1 MKQFTNI
8 KKEKEDLEKQVNN
21 SKCSILFA
29 RTTRYISVLA
39 IILFSVIINA
49 QNSPLESAGKKYTLG
64 EIEVIGSSS
73 YNEQTVIAF
82 TGLKKGDEIY
92 IPGDKISKVLKK
104 LWDLGLF
111 SDINFYLKNV
121 DGDTADLQL
130 EIVEVPKLND
140 VKIRG
145 VKKRKRSEIVKD
157 NKLQKNTKVTENFIV
172 NLRNN
177 LEDKYKE
184 KGFLNAKA
192 KITTTPVV
200 DTTSTDNL
208 VDMTVNIEQGDK
220 VKISSI
226 NIEGNEQFSDWK
238 VKRMMKKTKEKFF
251 LRFWKR
257 SKFIEDE
264 YEADKERIIKKFKE
278 KGYRDARVVSD
289 SVVVNSDTDIAVN
302 IEVKEGDRYYFGN
315 IEFLGN
321 SAYTDA
327 QLNQL
332 MGIRKG
338 DPYNGTILQ
347 NKIANNEKPDADDLT
362 NLYQNNGYLF
372 SNITPV
378 ETRIYNDTIDFEIRI
393 NEGKIAYFNEILVT
407 GNDKTNDNVIFRNL
421 RTRPGQQYS
430 KQDVMNTIREL
441 GQLGFFNA
449 ENLEPKFESVDPQS
463 GTLDLHYIVEEQG
476 SSQIELQG
484 GYGGGGFIGT
494 LGLRFN
500 NFSIKNLF
508 NKEAYKPVPMGDGQ
522 SLSLRAQASI
532 AFQNY
537 SLSFVEPWLGGK
549 KPVQLSVSL
558 SQTIQ
563 FLFNPLTRRADNDRS
578 FTISGINVGF
588 AKRLR
593 EPDQNFTLST
603 SVGYQNFQLNN
614 YNIGLFNFPN
624 GFSNNLS
631 FTVGL
636 NRNNTFTNPIFPMGG
651 SEFDFSVKFTLPY
664 SAFNDV
670 DYGQLRAERDE
681 ALATNDNEA
690 LARIDQQR
698 FNWLEFYKVKFSG
711 DWYNNLF
718 DKLVLRT
725 RFEYGFLGAYNND
738 RGIPPF
744 ERFFL
749 GGDGLAGFALDG
761 REIVALRGYPNQS
774 ILPRTRTVG
783 GEESFNDGASIYN
796 KYTME
801 LRYPITLKPTASI
814 YGLAFLEGGAT
825 FDQFK
830 DFTPF
835 EMSRSAGAGLRIFM
849 PAFGLLG
856 IDFGYGFDPIPG
868 SNTGANGWETHF
880 IIGQQF

>member
-1 MKQFTNI
+1 M
-8 KKEKEDLEKQVNN
+8 EKQVNN
-21 SKCSILFA
+21 SKC
-29 RTTRYISVLA
+29 TT
-39 IILFSVIINA
+39 LFSRVNLYVTALTLMLFFAFANA
-49 QNSPLESAGKKYTLG
+49 QQNPQQAAGKKYTLG
-64 EIEVIGSSS
+64 KIEVIGSSS

-82 TGLKKGDEIY
+82 TGLKEGEELY
-92 IPGDKISKVLKK
+92 IPGDRISKVLKK

-121 DGDTADLQL
+121 DGDIADLQL
-130 EIVEVPKLND
+130 EIVEVPKLNE
-140 VKIRG
+140 VKVRG
-145 VKKRKRSEIVKD
+145 IKKRKRSEIIKD
-157 NKLQKNTKVTENFIV
+157 NSIQKNTKITENYVI

-177 LEDKYKE
+177 IEEKYKE

-192 KITTTPVV
+192 NIITSEVI
-200 DTTSTDNL
+200 DTSSTDNL
-208 VDMTVNIEQGDK
+208 VNVTIDIETGDK
-220 VKISSI
+220 VKISEI
-226 NIEGNEQFSDWK
+226 NIKGNEQFSDWTI
-238 VKRMMKKTKEKFF
+238 KRMMKKTKEKFF
-251 LRFWKR
+251 LRLWKR
-257 SKFIEDE
+257 SKFIEEE
-264 YEADKERIIKKFKE
+264 YETDKDKIVKKFKE
-278 KGYRDARVVSD
+278 KGYRDARIVSD
-289 SVVVNSDTDIAVN
+289 SVIVNSDTDITIN
-302 IEVKEGDRYYFGN
+302 IEVKEGNRYYFGE
-315 IEFLGN
+315 IDFLGN
-321 SAYTDA
+321 SAYTNA
-327 QLNQL
+327 QLSQL

-338 DPYNGTILQ
+338 DPYNGTVLQ
-347 NKIANNEKPDADDLT
+347 NKIANNEKPDANDIT

-393 NEGKIAYFNEILVT
+393 NEGKIAYFNEILIS

-449 ENLEPKFESVDPQS
+449 ENLEPEFKNVDPQS
-463 GTLDLHYIVEEQG
+463 GTLDLQYVVEEQG

-500 NFSIKNLF
+500 NFSLKNIF

-522 SLSLRAQASI
+522 SLSLRAQASL

-603 SVGYQNFQLNN
+603 SIGYQNFQLNN
-614 YNIGLFNFPN
+614 YNIGLFRFPN
-624 GFSNNLS
+624 GTSNNLS

-636 NRNNTFTNPIFPMGG
+636 NRNNTFTNPIFPTGG

-670 DYGQLRAERDE
+670 DYAGLREQRIE
-681 ALATNDNEA
+681 ALASNDGEA
-690 LARIDQQR
+690 LAVIDQQR

-761 REIVALRGYPNQS
+761 REIIALRGYPNQS

-801 LRYPITLKPTASI
+801 LRYPITLKPSASI
-814 YGLAFLEGGAT
+814 YALAFMEGGAT

-868 SNTGANGWETHF
+868 SNTGPNAWETHF